1 MKPSSESN
9 EELNRIILNNYVN
22 YRIIMAGKRDKLLE
36 EIKEI
41 YRSITLE
48 ELENNPTKKTVFYAY
63 YKGYFEAM
71 DYCIGRV
78 SQ

>member
-1 MKPSSESN
+1 
-9 EELNRIILNNYVN
+9 
-22 YRIIMAGKRDKLLE
+22 MAGKRDKLLE